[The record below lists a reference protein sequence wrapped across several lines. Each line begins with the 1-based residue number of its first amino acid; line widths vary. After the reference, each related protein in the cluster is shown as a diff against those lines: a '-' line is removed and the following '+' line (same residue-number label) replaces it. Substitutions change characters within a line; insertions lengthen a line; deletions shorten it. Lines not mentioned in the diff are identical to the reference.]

1 MLIIRNYNADRQD
14 IPSEKSYGCFTE
26 STCKWFRD
34 HFLGSG
40 QHLGSGGAIGAK
52 LLEALRILS
61 RHTSLNKRCFNVDI
75 WWRRWTAY
83 FQRWINVVK
92 IQRQINVVTTLKFH
106 VVFGLKSQSNVV
118 LTLKSD
124 VTSITISNL
133 FQRWE
138 VMLIQHWN
146 NVDVPAGYFLL

>member
-40 QHLGSGGAIGAK
+40 QHLSSGGAIGAK

-75 WWRRWTAY
+75 WWRR
-83 FQRWINVVK
+83 
-92 IQRQINVVTTLKFH
+92 
-106 VVFGLKSQSNVV
+106 
-118 LTLKSD
+118 
-124 VTSITISNL
+124 
-133 FQRWE
+133 
-138 VMLIQHWN
+138 
-146 NVDVPAGYFLL
+146 